1 MPEYRTPGV
10 YIEEISSGPRP
21 VQASSTTET
30 GFVAVITIPT
40 IFYPGRGKAAGMY
53 LPGPAEGD
61 PQQSWSRA
69 LAFRPLLLESAG
81 DAGGGDAAEKGK
93 KGGAGGA
100 PSAGGNNFQKLVSDI
115 LPGKWDVRAPNGADN
130 KITMSSDKGDML
142 RFPVSRALMS
152 ITTDEATNKA
162 EWDLSFGADE
172 GKIVQLISAYA
183 SEQGIEHT
191 GNLGAVDPKGKPVT
205 LNVGNIHD
213 RMHGTAPSF
222 TSMDGYHAWRVEWG
236 GRLFQEVL
244 MEADAKISQS
254 KAEVVWD
261 SLDGEAKASWHGWL
275 RAHPGMRRLELS
287 ITGFFS
293 NGGATAFPA
302 VALQGADGSYPVAKR
317 QFLEKAFDGA
327 SVVAMLAAPGLNI
340 GWQQAIL
347 EYAGPAG
354 RGDLFAVLEAPRYLL
369 TKPPRGLKV
378 NEFRWITEENGRNPG
393 DYEVAELQTL
403 AEPVASE
410 LRFGGFAADVVLD
423 RCTPR
428 DNSGYGACYAP
439 WLICDNP
446 LATGLADKYIITPP
460 SGFVAGVIAGTDTK
474 AGGGV
479 HKAPANEQVLGISEL
494 VTSVSDREQAAL
506 NVKGINIIRHRPGAG
521 IRIWGAR
528 TVASD
533 ALWNYVNVRRL
544 FLFVERSVR
553 DSVNWAVFQ
562 PNNDQ
567 TRGQLRDSI
576 AGFLFR
582 LYNMGMLDGTSW
594 QDAFTVQC
602 DRQNNPEADVRSG
615 LLTVD
620 VQIRPV
626 FPAEFIRIRFQQT
639 PMQIG

>member
-53 LPGPAEGD
+53 LPGPAEND
-61 PQQSWSRA
+61 FSQSWNRA
-69 LAFRPLLLESAG
+69 LAFRPLLLESA
-81 DAGGGDAAEKGK
+81 DAPAKGK
-93 KGGAGGA
+93 KGDGGA
-100 PSAGGNNFQKLVSDI
+100 APAAGGNNFQKLVADI
-115 LPGKWDVRAPNGADN
+115 LPGKWDIRPPSGADN
-130 KITMSSDKGDML
+130 KVTMSSDKGDLL

-152 ITTDEATNKA
+152 ITTDDATNKV
-162 EWDLSFGADE
+162 EWDLAFGADE
-172 GKIVQLISAYA
+172 NKIVQLISAYA
-183 SEQGIEHT
+183 SDAGIEHT

-205 LNVGNIHD
+205 LNIGNVHD
-213 RMHGTAPSF
+213 RLHGTSPSF
-222 TSMDGYHAWRVEWG
+222 TSMDGFHAWRMEYG
-236 GRLFQEVL
+236 ERLFIEIL
-244 MEADAKISQS
+244 LEADAKMSQS
-254 KAEVVWD
+254 KAEVIWD
-261 SLDGEAKASWHGWL
+261 SMNGTAKAAWQNWL
-275 RAHPGMRRLELS
+275 RSHPGLRRIELS
-287 ITGFFS
+287 VVGFFS

-340 GWQQAIL
+340 GWQQGIL
-347 EYAGPAG
+347 EYSGPAG
-354 RGDLFAVLEAPRYLL
+354 RGDLFSILEAPRYLL
-369 TKPPRGLKV
+369 TKPPRGVKV
-378 NEFRWITEENGRNPG
+378 NQFRWITEENGNNPG
-393 DYEVAELQTL
+393 DYEVVELQTL
-403 AEPVASE
+403 AEPVAAE

-428 DNSGYGACYAP
+428 DNSGYGACYSP
-439 WLICDNP
+439 WLIVDNP
-446 LATGLADKYIITPP
+446 LATGLSDKYIIAPP
-460 SGFVAGVIAGTDTK
+460 SGFVAGVIAGTDTR

-479 HKAPANEQVLGISEL
+479 HKAPANEQVLGVAEL
-494 VTSVSDREQAAL
+494 VTSVSDREQASL

-567 TRGQLRDSI
+567 TRGNLRDSI

-582 LYNMGMLDGTSW
+582 LYNMGMLDGASW
-594 QDAFTVQC
+594 GDAFSVHC
-602 DRQNNPEADVRSG
+602 DRENNPEADVRAG

-639 PMQIG
+639 PMSIG